1 MDLVLQQIKHMNINW
16 SHFMDSQAESFY
28 LFAMLNKILGLLCC
42 SLIFNNVP
50 PDTLVLKN
58 IIIIS

>member
-1 MDLVLQQIKHMNINW
+1 
-16 SHFMDSQAESFY
+16 MDSQAESFY